1 MINVNYKLLNKEIVF
16 YSSKDKKTYLDYKKQ
31 FFLIRNKNIDL
42 VSFLKENLDK
52 ADPAYMTRAVLLS
65 TMDRK
70 KDLPFLG
77 YMINHILQQLQELD
91 SKVFDKYKILIY
103 NGEKQINFAK
113 LFLDNVKLFL
123 NLDSNEEIILNAEYI
138 TSEVKKH
145 LQHYAEIYNNE
156 KFESTVWTNVLN
168 NIFYF
173 FQGITKLE
181 TIEDIVLYQK
191 NIFCEL
197 FIVYFE
203 TVFESY
209 QHSENGDGNEM
220 VKLLIKN
227 QIFANVN
234 ASIISFLE
242 KNT

>member
-42 VSFLKENLDK
+42 VIFLKENLDK

>member
-16 YSSKDKKTYLDYKKQ
+16 YSSEDKKTYLDYKKQ
-31 FFLIRNKNIDL
+31 FFLIRNKNTDL

-52 ADPAYMTRAVLLS
+52 TDPVYMTRAVLLS
-65 TMDRK
+65 TIDRK

-77 YMINHILQQLQELD
+77 YMINHILQKLQELD
-91 SKVFDKYKILIY
+91 SKVFDKYKTLMY
-103 NGEKQINFAK
+103 NDEKQINFAK

-156 KFESTVWTNVLN
+156 KFESTIWTNVLN

-173 FQGITKLE
+173 FQSIPKLE
-181 TIEDIVLYQK
+181 TIEDVVLYQK

-197 FIVYFE
+197 FVVYFE

-209 QHSENGDGNEM
+209 QHSENGDGNEI
-220 VKLLIKN
+220 VQLLIKN

-234 ASIISFLE
+234 TSIINFLE

>member
-16 YSSKDKKTYLDYKKQ
+16 YSSKDKKTYLDYKNQ

-42 VSFLKENLDK
+42 ISFLKENLDK
-52 ADPAYMTRAVLLS
+52 ADPVYMTRAVLLS

-103 NGEKQINFAK
+103 NDEKQINFAK
-113 LFLDNVKLFL
+113 LFLDNVTLFF
-123 NLDSNEEIILNAEYI
+123 NLDSNEEIVLNAEYI

-156 KFESTVWTNVLN
+156 KFESTIWTNVLN

-173 FQGITKLE
+173 FQGIPKLE

-234 ASIISFLE
+234 ASIINFLE
-242 KNT
+242 KNI